1 MSHSAFACIASLFEA
16 SLDRRAR
23 CSDGGE
29 QDKSYAGKMRG
40 KNERGWGESQGT
52 SLLPLWSPLVF
63 FFLVNYSP
71 VLCYLNTWN
80 KLMHT
85 NYIEF
90 SFYCRTCWSR
100 ETIGPLQLAIHVAQN
115 RHVGTQK
122 SRWGKTNKRHT

>member
-1 MSHSAFACIASLFEA
+1 MSRNAFACIASLFEA
-16 SLDRRAR
+16 GLDRRAR

-29 QDKSYAGKMRG
+29 QDKSYAGKTRETG
-40 KNERGWGESQGT
+40 ERAREPPFCLF
-52 SLLPLWSPLVF
+52 SLLSF

-71 VLCYLNTWN
+71 ALCYLNTWN

-115 RHVGTQK
+115 RHAGMQK
-122 SRWGKTNKRHT
+122 SHWGKTNKRHT

>member
-1 MSHSAFACIASLFEA
+1 MSRNAFACIASLFKA
-16 SLDRRAR
+16 GLDRRAR

-29 QDKSYAGKMRG
+29 QDKSYRG
-40 KNERGWGESQGT
+40 KTRETGERAREPPFCLF
-52 SLLPLWSPLVF
+52 SLLSF
-63 FFLVNYSP
+63 FFSFHQLFARALNT
-71 VLCYLNTWN
+71 YLNTWN

-115 RHVGTQK
+115 RHAGMQK
-122 SRWGKTNKRHT
+122 SHWGKTNKRHT

>member
-1 MSHSAFACIASLFEA
+1 MSHNAFACIASLFEA
-16 SLDRRAR
+16 GLDRRAR

-29 QDKSYAGKMRG
+29 QDKSYAGKKRG
-40 KNERGWGESQGT
+40 RLGREPGNLPFA
-52 SLLPLWSPLVF
+52 SLVFSRFF

-71 VLCYLNTWN
+71 ALCYLNTWN
-80 KLMHT
+80 KLIHT

-100 ETIGPLQLAIHVAQN
+100 ETIGPLQLAIHMAQN
-115 RHVGTQK
+115 RHAGMQK